1 MLARWIATVAALLLA
16 CAQAGAHVR
25 TESVVS
31 VADLADVTA
40 PLGELAQPSKT
51 ACPARANLEELAPGE
66 NPPVTHCHLWQ
77 KSFSAEKSTSG
88 TTIWRWDSAPF
99 GDTAANEQPTAG
111 LPAFPLNLRFPGQQ
125 YDRET
130 GTHYN
135 YFRDYEA
142 QTGRYVQSDPVGLSD
157 GPNPFLY
164 THESPLLLIDP
175 LGLNILNLRYKP
187 GWTPAQ
193 RAEADEK
200 LKKLNEHCKAGRA
213 VVTAPTRGAS
223 ASRRWARAGNTRR
236 DNEDVDHELDLQLGG
251 CDCLSNMST
260 LNNSVNRSLGPQI
273 RNDIRRQGLQVGDMV
288 TRIDIR

>member
-88 TTIWRWDSAPF
+88 TMIWRWDSAPF
-99 GDTAANEQPTAG
+99 GDSPANENPTVG
-111 LPAFPLNLRFPGQQ
+111 LPSFTYNLRFPGQQ
-125 YDRET
+125 HDRET
-130 GTHYN
+130 ETNYN

-142 QTGRYVQSDPVGLSD
+142 QTGRYVQSDPVYEGHYQYADSQ
-157 GPNPFLY
+157 
-164 THESPLLLIDP
+164 PLDQIDP
-175 LGLNILNLRYKP
+175 LGLFTLSLKIPRGWKP
-187 GWTPAQ
+187 EEKNYA
-193 RAEADEK
+193 RAKAK
-200 LKKLNEHCKAGRA
+200 CLKDA
-213 VVTAPTRGAS
+213 
-223 ASRRWARAGNTRR
+223 ARAGRLVSTTPGRR
-236 DNEDVDHELDLQLGG
+236 PREGLKCAVRR
-251 CDCLSNMST
+251 
-260 LNNSVNRSLGPQI
+260 RSPPAGE
-273 RNDIRRQGLQVGDMV
+273 
-288 TRIDIR
+288 